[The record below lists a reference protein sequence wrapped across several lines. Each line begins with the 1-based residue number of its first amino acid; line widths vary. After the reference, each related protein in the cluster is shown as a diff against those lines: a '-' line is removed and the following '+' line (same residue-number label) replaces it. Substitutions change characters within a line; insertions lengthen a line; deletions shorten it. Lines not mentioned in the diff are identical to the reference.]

1 MKAWSEMSVGVNL
14 KHGQRT
20 LGRQM
25 LRGGGGR
32 GRGGEGPTDT
42 EKVKADQGCSGSE
55 KRKTEGKCTELFLMK
70 ASRMQGACV
79 IPLLPLLLF
88 SLP

>member
-1 MKAWSEMSVGVNL
+1 MKTWSELSVGVNL

-25 LRGGGGR
+25 LGGWGR
-32 GRGGEGPTDT
+32 SGEGPTDT

>member
-1 MKAWSEMSVGVNL
+1 MVEGGEL
-14 KHGQRT
+14 EE
-20 LGRQM
+20 GREKEGEEEG
-25 LRGGGGR
+25 GGGGR
-32 GRGGEGPTDT
+32 RSGEGPTDT

-70 ASRMQGACV
+70 ASRMQGACI

>member
-42 EKVKADQGCSGSE
+42 EKVKAD
-55 KRKTEGKCTELFLMK
+55 
-70 ASRMQGACV
+70 
-79 IPLLPLLLF
+79 
-88 SLP
+88 